1 MIPKTK
7 FGDCSNIECGKTNTE
22 CIKVG
27 KELFCINCRNKQKVN
42 KQLNK
47 SQVRSIANKLYK
59 IQDRQE
65 AERSYLIHD
74 LDDLISKYIRIRESD
89 KDGYVSCYT
98 CGIKDL
104 WSKID
109 CGHYISRKFMVLRW
123 DERNLRPQCK
133 KCNQFLDGNIKIYE
147 INLELESPG
156 ITNQLKEESRDVIKF
171 TKDDLKH
178 MIINYREKLKI
189 VKTRFN

>member
-1 MIPKTK
+1 MIPRTK
-7 FGDCSNIECGKTNTE
+7 FGDCSNPDCEKTNTE

-27 KELFCINCRNKQKVN
+27 KELFCINCRNKQKAK

-74 LDDLISKYIRIRESD
+74 LDDVVSKYIRIRESD
-89 KDGYVSCYT
+89 KNGYVSCYT
-98 CGIKDL
+98 CGVIDL
-104 WSKID
+104 WNNMD
-109 CGHYISRKFMVLRW
+109 CGHYISRKFIGLRW

-133 KCNQFLDGNIKIYE
+133 KCNQFLDGNINIYE
-147 INLELESPG
+147 SNLELESPG
-156 ITNQLKEESRDVIKF
+156 VTDQLKEESRDISKVS
-171 TKDDLKH
+171 KDELKH
-178 MIINYREKLKI
+178 MIINFREKLKLA
-189 VKTRFN
+189 KSRFN